1 MAAALEK
8 PAVLRYY
15 MAIMNIISLVL
26 LLFLAAELPIYG
38 YIDPGTGSY
47 VFQILIASL
56 LAVSFVVR
64 RFWDKIKIA
73 MASLWGKIR
82 GGSKS

>member
-1 MAAALEK
+1 
-8 PAVLRYY
+8 
-15 MAIMNIISLVL
+15 MNFIIISLLCVL
-26 LLFLAAELPIYG
+26 AGELQMYG

-64 RFWDKIKIA
+64 RFWDNIRTSITGLLKKHKE
-73 MASLWGKIR
+73 ASKH
-82 GGSKS
+82 

>member
-1 MAAALEK
+1 MNFIIIFIM
-8 PAVLRYY
+8 AVLT
-15 MAIMNIISLVL
+15 V
-26 LLFLAAELPIYG
+26 ELPVYG

-64 RFWDKIKIA
+64 SFWDKIKLA
-73 MASLWGKIR
+73 LASMWKKVKGTPKT
-82 GGSKS
+82 

>member
-1 MAAALEK
+1 MT
-8 PAVLRYY
+8 
-15 MAIMNIISLVL
+15 IMNIIILVSLV
-26 LLFLAAELPIYG
+26 FLAGELPIYG

-56 LAVSFVVR
+56 LAVSFVIR
-64 RFWDKIKIA
+64 RFWDKIKI
-73 MASLWGKIR
+73 MLASFWGKIR